1 MAQMKKRYLEQFIWI
16 LALFILYGIDVEKD
30 QISLCFF
37 KFMGFGSCPGCGIG
51 HAIHYAL
58 HLDFQKSFQEH
69 WLGIPA
75 AILLIIQIV
84 KPFISYNKSPIW
96 TSSY

>member
-1 MAQMKKRYLEQFIWI
+1 MKKRYLEQIIWT
-16 LALFILYGIDVEKD
+16 LALSILYCMDVEKD

-37 KFMGFGSCPGCGIG
+37 KFIGFGSCPGCGIG

-58 HLDFQKSFQEH
+58 HLDIKQSFQEH
-69 WLGIPA
+69 VLGVPA
-75 AILLIIQIV
+75 TILLIIQIG
-84 KPFISYNKSPIW
+84 KPFVSNKKSSTW